1 MKRAQNS
8 LSRSC
13 IDIPSGD
20 ESEEE
25 AAKISRPERPREKA
39 SGTFPNRAIF
49 DKNFPRS

>member
-8 LSRSC
+8 LSRSR
-13 IDIPSGD
+13 IDVSFGD

-25 AAKISRPERPREKA
+25 AKISKWPERLREKA

-49 DKNFPRS
+49 DKNFPRC